1 MLQYTFKR
9 LLLTIPTFFA
19 ITLII
24 FLVLNIAPGRP
35 GATGG
40 ADQGESTTG
49 QEAQESYRIFKEQ
62 FNLDKPIL
70 LNFRYLTTEQDVR
83 AWLTT
88 AYGLEGEPK
97 AAEKI
102 AAKDSLDDYGNV
114 IVPHLVALLDDT
126 DAEVARQ
133 AARHLTMAGK
143 LRFAKG
149 PSAAVVNVVAAIDGG
164 VTYTTEFIFVTSSGY
179 VSFEVEGLSLSR
191 MVRIANEHVR
201 QKNKEIQAYNS
212 AIAEWS
218 YQADADAATIQQ
230 VKDQWKTWYGENA
243 NKYQLSTGG
252 MAYTTFFDT
261 RFANYWWN
269 LINLDFGVS
278 TVDRTPVLDNV
289 LAKMRYT
296 IILST
301 LSILIAYFLAI
312 PIGIFSAV
320 RQGTP
325 EDSVVTVLLFI
336 GYSLP
341 TFCTGTVLLQ
351 LLSTGDPVA
360 WFPTGNFNSL
370 DYESLTTLEQVGDV
384 AWHLVLPLATYTSV
398 SLAALSRYAR
408 TGVID
413 VIRSDYIRTARAK
426 GLSEFVVIMKHAVRN
441 GMIPVLTLLGGL
453 LPSLIA
459 GSVIIEV
466 IFNIPGM
473 GRLLFDSINLRDYN
487 TVMALLMASSGLA
500 LIGILIS
507 DLSYAFADPRI
518 SFD

>member
-102 AAKDSLDDYGNV
+102 VAKDSLDDYGNV
-114 IVPHLVALLDDT
+114 IVPHLIALLDDT

-149 PSAAVVNVVAAIDGG
+149 NS
-164 VTYTTEFIFVTSSGY
+164 E
-179 VSFEVEGLSLSR
+179 E
-191 MVRIANEHVR
+191 VR
-201 QKNKEIQAYNS
+201 QKNKDIQAYNM

-218 YQADADAATIQQ
+218 YMADADAATIQEA
-230 VKDQWKTWYGENA
+230 KERWKAWYGENEA
-243 NKYQLSTGG
+243 KYQLSTAGV
-252 MAYTTFFDT
+252 AYTTFFDT
-261 RFANYWWN
+261 RFSNYWWN

-341 TFCTGTVLLQ
+341 TFFTGTVLLQ